1 MLINIKKNEKQEILL
16 VTPLAVSISPMIKI
30 SGGKLS
36 ELTFTCRLS
45 SSILFSFP
53 LTSLSHHMS
62 RHNVLLYK
70 ANNEIF
76 SPYLFA
82 SLDEEKSVDS
92 LDIEASIEVVDV
104 YFTCDD
110 D

>member
-1 MLINIKKNEKQEILL
+1 MLIDIKKNEKQEILL

-70 ANNEIF
+70 AKIF

>member
-1 MLINIKKNEKQEILL
+1 
-16 VTPLAVSISPMIKI
+16 
-30 SGGKLS
+30 
-36 ELTFTCRLS
+36 
-45 SSILFSFP
+45 
-53 LTSLSHHMS
+53 MS

-104 YFTCDD
+104 YFTCDED
-110 D
+110 